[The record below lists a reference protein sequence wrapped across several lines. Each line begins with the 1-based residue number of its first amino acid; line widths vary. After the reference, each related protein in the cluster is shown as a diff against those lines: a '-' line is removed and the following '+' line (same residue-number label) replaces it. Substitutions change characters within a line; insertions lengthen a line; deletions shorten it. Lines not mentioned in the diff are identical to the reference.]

1 MRVLLGVTGGI
12 AAYKAAELTRLL
24 QAAEVEV
31 QVAMTAAAEEFVRP
45 LTFAALTGRQ
55 VLGSLWQPQATS
67 GPQAQGEGEFAIEHI
82 AVAQAIDALVIA
94 PATANSLAKL
104 AHGLADDLI
113 STVYLATEAPVI
125 VAPAM
130 NVNMW
135 NHPATQANLRVL
147 EGRGV
152 EIVPPGAGY
161 LACGMTG
168 SGRLAEVE
176 AIAAAVLARLAS
188 RQDLSGEHVLV
199 TAGGTREAIDPVRFL
214 GNRSSGKMGHALA
227 ESAAARGARVTL
239 VTASSLDGPPGQET
253 VRVNTAAEMRAAVL
267 ERLDVATVVIGAAAV
282 ADFRVRET
290 SPEKLRR
297 VGRMTLELE
306 ATEDILAEAAQRR
319 RPGTLVIAFAAETAD
334 LVANARAKLLRKG
347 VDAIV
352 VNDVSAAGLGFDSE
366 RNAGMWL
373 TRETAEELG
382 ESSKREMA
390 ERILDRVRC
399 LRAPRAVGAAHA
411 QDFEGQRC
419 LYDLTSLVRN
429 ESE

>member
-31 QVAMTAAAEEFVRP
+31 QVAMTAAAEKFVRP

-55 VLGSLWQPQATS
+55 VLGSLWQPQATF

-82 AVAQAIDALVIA
+82 AIAQAIDALVIA
-94 PATANSLAKL
+94 PATANSLARL

-135 NHPATQANLRVL
+135 NHAATQTNLRVL

-214 GNRSSGKMGHALA
+214 GNRSSGRMGHALA

-253 VRVNTAAEMRAAVL
+253 VRVNTAAEMRVAVL
-267 ERLDVATVVIGAAAV
+267 ERLDEATVVIGAAAV
-282 ADFRVRET
+282 ADFRVRDA

-297 VGRMTLELE
+297 VGRVTLELE

-319 RPGTLVIAFAAETAD
+319 RPGTLVIAFAAETAH

-390 ERILDRVRC
+390 ERILDRVRG
-399 LRAPRAVGAAHA
+399 LRARAISAVRA
-411 QDFEGQRC
+411 QDSEGQRC
-419 LYDLTSLVRN
+419 L
-429 ESE
+429 

>member
-1 MRVLLGVTGGI
+1 MKVLLGVTGGI

-31 QVAMTAAAEEFVRP
+31 QVAMTASAEEFVRP

-55 VLGSLWQPQATS
+55 VLGSLW
-67 GPQAQGEGEFAIEHI
+67 GPETAGEGEFAIEHI
-82 AVAQAIDALVIA
+82 SMAQAIDALVIA

-104 AHGLADDLI
+104 AQGLADDLI

-135 NHPATQANLRVL
+135 NHPATQANLQTL
-147 EGRGV
+147 EARGV

-176 AIAAAVLARLAS
+176 AIAAAVLNRLAL
-188 RQDLSGEHVLV
+188 RKDLAGEHVLV
-199 TAGGTREAIDPVRFL
+199 TAGGTREAVDPVRFL

-227 ESAAARGARVTL
+227 AAAAARGARVTL
-239 VTASSLDGPPGQET
+239 VTASGLAGLSGHEM

-267 ERLDVATVVIGAAAV
+267 KGLDRATVVIGAAAV
-282 ADFRVRET
+282 ADFRVRDI

-297 VGRMTLELE
+297 SGPMTLELE
-306 ATEDILAEAAQRR
+306 ATDDILAEVVKRR
-319 RPGTLVIAFAAETAD
+319 RAGTLVIAFAAETAD
-334 LVANARAKLLRKG
+334 LAVNARAKLLRKG
-347 VDAIV
+347 ADAIV
-352 VNDVSAAGLGFDSE
+352 ANDVSLAGLGFDAE

-373 TRETAEELG
+373 TRDEEVELG
-382 ESSKREMA
+382 ESSKRGMA
-390 ERILDRVRC
+390 ERILDRVKG
-399 LRAPRAVGAAHA
+399 LRADMRVSAGVEKG
-411 QDFEGQRC
+411 
-419 LYDLTSLVRN
+419 LTQA
-429 ESE
+429 

>member
-12 AAYKAAELTRLL
+12 AAYKAAELARLL

-55 VLGSLWQPQATS
+55 VLGSLWQPQT
-67 GPQAQGEGEFAIEHI
+67 QGEGEFAIEHI

-104 AHGLADDLI
+104 AQGLADDLI

-135 NHPATQANLRVL
+135 NHAATQANLRVL

-152 EIVPPGAGY
+152 EVVAPGAGY

-176 AIAAAVLARLAS
+176 AIAAAVLARLAR
-188 RQDLSGEHVLV
+188 RQDLAGEHVLV

-214 GNRSSGKMGHALA
+214 GNRSSGRMGHALA
-227 ESAAARGARVTL
+227 AAAAERGARVTL
-239 VTASSLDGPPGQET
+239 VTASGLDGPAGQET

-267 ERLDVATVVIGAAAV
+267 ARLDRATVVIGAAAV
-282 ADFRVRET
+282 ADFRVRAA

-297 VGRMTLELE
+297 SGPMTLELE
-306 ATEDILAEAAQRR
+306 ATEDILAEVVERR
-319 RPGTLVIAFAAETAD
+319 RPGTLVIAFAAEMAD
-334 LVANARAKLLRKG
+334 LAANARAKLLRKG

-352 VNDVSAAGLGFDSE
+352 VNDVSAVGIGFDAE
-366 RNAGMWL
+366 RNAGLWL
-373 TRETAEELG
+373 TRESMTEFA
-382 ESSKREMA
+382 ESSKQVMA
-390 ERILDRVRC
+390 HRILDQTKG
-399 LRAPRAVGAAHA
+399 LRMVAELSR
-411 QDFEGQRC
+411 
-419 LYDLTSLVRN
+419 T
-429 ESE
+429 

>member
-1 MRVLLGVTGGI
+1 MKVLLGVTGGI

-45 LTFAALTGRQ
+45 LTFAALTGKQ
-55 VLGSLWQPQATS
+55 VLGSLWQPQV
-67 GPQAQGEGEFAIEHI
+67 QGEAEFAIEHI

-104 AHGLADDLI
+104 AHGLADDLL
-113 STVYLATEAPVI
+113 STVYLATEAPVL

-147 EGRGV
+147 ADRGV
-152 EIVPPGAGY
+152 EIVPPDAGY

-176 AIAAAVLARLAS
+176 AIAAAVLARLAR
-188 RQDLSGEHVLV
+188 RQDLAGEHVLV

-227 ESAAARGARVTL
+227 AAASERGARVTL
-239 VTASSLDGPPGQET
+239 VTASGLAGPPRQET
-253 VRVNTAAEMRAAVL
+253 VRVNTAAEMRAAVF
-267 ERLDVATVVIGAAAV
+267 ERLDRATVVIGAAAV
-282 ADFRVRET
+282 ADFRMREVA
-290 SPEKLRR
+290 PEKLRR
-297 VGRMTLELE
+297 SGRMTLEFE
-306 ATEDILAEAAQRR
+306 ATEDILAEAVERR

-334 LVANARAKLLRKG
+334 LAANARAKLLRKG
-347 VDAIV
+347 ADAIV
-352 VNDVSAAGLGFDSE
+352 VNDVSVAGLGFDSE
-366 RNAGMWL
+366 RNAGLWL
-373 TRETAEELG
+373 TRETTEAFE
-382 ESSKREMA
+382 ESSKQVMA
-390 ERILDRVRC
+390 ERILDRVKR
-399 LRAPRAVGAAHA
+399 LRTATFVSAETELA
-411 QDFEGQRC
+411 QP
-419 LYDLTSLVRN
+419 
-429 ESE
+429 